1 MSLNFS
7 SFSEFLE
14 VTAKDDRQF
23 LRDGEFQKIPETA
36 CALAN
41 SSGGWIILG
50 AEQEWDNKINITG
63 FENKNI
69 RINILIPRGISFAF
83 QKFVNIIVICIA
95 PLEWYKRPLLLEGK
109 FYRRVECENL
119 LSSRKSAAIIAS
131 DAQDFS
137 RDDEPAMNFFINQD
151 CLNDFY
157 NDVIKIHEEYKNF
170 SISEFLC
177 RSFIFSGKYLTFA
190 GALMFGNII
199 KVRAALDYPS
209 LHAELEEFNIWN
221 AYKNILPRL
230 VNKLSS
236 RCSEAFQEIFINALL
251 HADYHINNF
260 INVVITPGP
269 PKVLIEN
276 PGIIKRGTRNQ
287 RLKKIFEL
295 SEISKK
301 NRGLD
306 TVKKYMPSF
315 RLEQDMLNFCVKS
328 SLELEGISENIN
340 VKPIII

>member
-7 SFSEFLE
+7 SFSDFLE
-14 VTAKDDRQF
+14 ITAGDDREF
-23 LRDGEFQKIPETA
+23 LRDGEFSKIPSTA

-50 AEQEWDNKINITG
+50 AEREWDDEIIITG

-69 RINILIPRGISFAF
+69 NVNILIPRGISFSF
-83 QKFVNIIVICIA
+83 QNFINVIVICIA
-95 PLEWYKRPLLLEGK
+95 PLEWHRRPLLFNGM
-109 FYRRVECENL
+109 FYRRIEGVSVT
-119 LSSRKSAAIIAS
+119 SSMKSAAIAAS

-137 RDDEPAMNFFINQD
+137 RDDEPAMNSFISSE

-157 NDVIKIHEEYKNF
+157 GTVIKIHDEYKNF
-170 SISEFLC
+170 SAGEFLC
-177 RSFIFSGKYLTFA
+177 RSFIFSGKYLTLA

-199 KVRAALDYPS
+199 KIRAALDYREA
-209 LHAELEEFNIWN
+209 HAELEANNIWD

-251 HADYHINNF
+251 HADYHADNF
-260 INVVITPGP
+260 INVSITSDP
-269 PKVLIEN
+269 PSVFIDN
-276 PGIIKRGTRNQ
+276 PGTIRPGARNH

-295 SEISKK
+295 AEISRKG
-301 NRGLD
+301 RGLE

-315 RLEQDMLNFCVKS
+315 RLEQDMLNFRVTS
-328 SLELEGISENIN
+328 SLELEGIAELSNPARIL
-340 VKPIII
+340 